1 MGRFPR
7 VVCLLFPV
15 TAFRITAG
23 KTIKEKKGLNLLFF
37 LHLLTREKNGQR
49 REEKRIFMCQSTL
62 VYPGKK
68 GRIHLSPVGWRK
80 RKAGEKPHK
89 TCFLLVLR
97 CPCPYLFSK
106 VGGPIACR
114 TGAVCIGALVAVRA
128 HGKYLSA
135 FPVFVFAFSAPANHV
150 C

>member
-1 MGRFPR
+1 MR
-7 VVCLLFPV
+7 
-15 TAFRITAG
+15 
-23 KTIKEKKGLNLLFF
+23 
-37 LHLLTREKNGQR
+37 
-49 REEKRIFMCQSTL
+49 QSTL

-80 RKAGEKPHK
+80 RKAGEKLHR

-97 CPCPYLFSK
+97 CTCLYLFSK

-135 FPVFVFAFSAPANHV
+135 FPVFAFIFSALANRV